1 MAPILS
7 SFVRPVVYGRTVNI
21 HPAVVLLALPAG
33 YQLAGAV
40 GLFAAVPVT
49 AVVIAVSG
57 AVIGLVD
64 PEPPPPLP
72 GLVPAW
78 LDRLAQFGWR
88 TLIVIGLIALL
99 VTIVVNVPLV
109 VLPVIIALILTA
121 TVEPSVTWLVA
132 RGRSRG
138 RAAAIALGG
147 GTLIVF
153 AALAL
158 AVVALVHQV
167 PELTSTVTTG
177 ATTADASAD
186 GLLGL
191 PSDAIASGAAQM
203 AQTIL
208 GMADQLAALI
218 TVTVLGI
225 LLAFYFLRDGGRLW
239 GSVAGHLQ
247 PETEPEMRAAGSRA
261 FDVLGGYMIGTGAI
275 SFVGAASQWV
285 IMVVLGLPLAFPV
298 FVLSFFLGYIPYIG
312 GFISTGIAFLIA
324 VAVGDPIDVLIM
336 GIWTIVFNLVAG
348 NIVSPLVYG
357 RTVHIHPAIVLV
369 AIPAGSAIA
378 GPIGM
383 FIVVPAIGIVAATWR
398 TVVSL
403 MSRAQARGVPDQA
416 PQGTLDSGAGAS
428 P

>member
-1 MAPILS
+1 M
-7 SFVRPVVYGRTVNI
+7 
-21 HPAVVLLALPAG
+21 
-33 YQLAGAV
+33 
-40 GLFAAVPVT
+40 
-49 AVVIAVSG
+49 
-57 AVIGLVD
+57 IGIVD

-109 VLPVIIALILTA
+109 VLPVLIALILTA

-208 GMADQLAALI
+208 GMADQLAALV

-324 VAVGDPIDVLIM
+324 VAVGDPDRRADHGDLDDR
-336 GIWTIVFNLVAG
+336 LQ
-348 NIVSPLVYG
+348 PRG
-357 RTVHIHPAIVLV
+357 RQHRQ
-369 AIPAGSAIA
+369 PAGLRKDRPHPPSH
-378 GPIGM
+378 
-383 FIVVPAIGIVAATWR
+383 R
-398 TVVSL
+398 
-403 MSRAQARGVPDQA
+403 ARGHPRRIGHRWTHRHVRRGTGHRHRGCHVADGGVADVP
-416 PQGTLDSGAGAS
+416 GTGPRRARSGAAGHAR
-428 P
+428 